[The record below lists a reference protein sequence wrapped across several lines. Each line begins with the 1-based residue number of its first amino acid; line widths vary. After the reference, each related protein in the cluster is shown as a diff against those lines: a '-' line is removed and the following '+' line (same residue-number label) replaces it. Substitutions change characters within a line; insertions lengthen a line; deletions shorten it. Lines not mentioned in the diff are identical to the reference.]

1 MRGNVKLL
9 LMALVMVSCSKED
22 PYSMR
27 GIDYD
32 YGKEFKHERIV
43 LGRRLENPY
52 RTENI
57 TRALQELYPTKAS
70 RVEVE
75 PTDYYVRFLPSDQRE
90 CDVLVLVAKGLAN
103 KEIADKLNISIQTVM
118 SHRKNIAH
126 KTGIKSVAGLTVYA
140 LLNNLLDAA
149 DVHL

>member
-57 TRALQELYPTKAS
+57 TRALQELYPSA
-70 RVEVE
+70 
-75 PTDYYVRFLPSDQRE
+75 LLQRGS
-90 CDVLVLVAKGLAN
+90 LVLVRGCAQ
-103 KEIADKLNISIQTVM
+103 SC
-118 SHRKNIAH
+118 
-126 KTGIKSVAGLTVYA
+126 LT
-140 LLNNLLDAA
+140 
-149 DVHL
+149 